1 MVGLFLAGP
10 RDRPELGGIS
20 IPWSRGGR
28 LTGAP
33 PPPPPPSM
41 ETGQRWA
48 ERAETVPQIG
58 SQAGSMAPMDRARSD
73 PTHE

>member
-28 LTGAP
+28 LTGASP
-33 PPPPPPSM
+33 PPQH
-41 ETGQRWA
+41 GDGA
-48 ERAETVPQIG
+48 EVGRAGRDCSTN
-58 SQAGSMAPMDRARSD
+58 R
-73 PTHE
+73 

>member
-20 IPWSRGGR
+20 ILWSRGGR
-28 LTGAP
+28 LTGAS
-33 PPPPPPSM
+33 PPSM

-58 SQAGSMAPMDRARSD
+58 SQAWSMAPMDRPRSD
-73 PTHE
+73 LTHE

>member
-1 MVGLFLAGP
+1 MVRLFLAGP

-28 LTGAP
+28 LTGAS
-33 PPPPPPSM
+33 PPPPSM

-58 SQAGSMAPMDRARSD
+58 SQAWSMAPMDRARSD
-73 PTHE
+73 LTHE